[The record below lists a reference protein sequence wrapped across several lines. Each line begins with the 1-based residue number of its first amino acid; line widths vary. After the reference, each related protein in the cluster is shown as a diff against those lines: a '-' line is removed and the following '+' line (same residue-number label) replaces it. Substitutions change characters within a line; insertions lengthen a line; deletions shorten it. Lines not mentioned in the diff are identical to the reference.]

1 MMVDRFSHWP
11 LPNTATF
18 MLQEKNIMN
27 SALAVKGAAFPGNV
41 PAAALQTR
49 WKCAECVPDRRGIGS
64 SRKRKTNSLIL
75 KRIGAA
81 KIVAGEESRP
91 ILPQHNCHSATSLM
105 RLIQADD
112 YPRWPRKVLA
122 SIP

>member
-1 MMVDRFSHWP
+1 M
-11 LPNTATF
+11 T
-18 MLQEKNIMN
+18 

-41 PAAALQTR
+41 PAAALQTW

-64 SRKRKTNSLIL
+64 SRKRKTNWLIL

-91 ILPQHNCHSATSLM
+91 ILPQHKCHSATFLM